1 MTNSIESE
9 NLLKTAASRMRA
21 VREKLKLKQVDF
33 ANQLG
38 ISQSYLS
45 IVESGKRKPSFEL
58 MFSLLTRFNVDLP
71 WVLTGQ
77 GEMFIKTNQGSSFM
91 GASFMDL
98 FPEVTLTGDLIDLIK
113 SLEVPIMRNALLSKY
128 FYYLEKYREII
139 SDYYEKKEK
148 EPDPQTDEDQGIGKK
163 N

>member
-1 MTNSIESE
+1 MTNSSELE
-9 NLLKTAASRMRA
+9 NLINTAAGRIRA

-45 IVESGKRKPSFEL
+45 IVESGKRKLSFEL
-58 MFSLLTRFNVDLP
+58 LFSLLTRFNVDLP
-71 WVLTGQ
+71 WVLTGK
-77 GEMFIKTNQGSSFM
+77 GEMFINTNQES
-91 GASFMDL
+91 SFMDL
-98 FPEVTLTGDLIDLIK
+98 FPEVTLTEDLIDLIK

-128 FYYLEKYREII
+128 YYYLEKYREII

-148 EPDPQTDEDQGIGKK
+148 EPVPQIEEDQGIGEK